1 MTDAPHDGRRT
12 VEPVTLRSVAP
23 DPAAQPSPAALAE
36 IPAKPATR
44 PKRRRGKKRSS
55 AATKPPVVVTVSADA
70 HAARPRFRHW
80 MALLSLIVLVALP
93 LGMTVG
99 YLWNRAADQYHS
111 LVAFS
116 IRSEDP
122 GSAASGLLGAIT
134 QISGAS
140 SASDPDIV
148 FEYIQS
154 QKIVEEIDAKINL
167 RAIYSR
173 PDGDPIFTLAPGATI
188 EDLLAQW
195 NRMVEVAF
203 ESTSGIIHVRAN
215 AFTPEEAR
223 TIAQAVLDESGEL
236 VNLLSEQARE
246 DAVRFARE
254 DFDFAENNLREVR
267 QRLSDFRRE
276 NRIVDP
282 SADVAGQMGLLN
294 ALQGEL
300 AQALVDRDMLLS
312 YATEDDQRVIQ
323 ANRRITAISERIED
337 ERSSLG
343 ISDAA
348 ATPGARGS
356 LAEVI
361 GDYDELRVDL
371 EFANSAY
378 TQTLAGLI
386 SARAEARRQSR
397 YLTPH
402 IRPTLAERPL
412 YPRRILLSALVG
424 LFLLLGWGILML
436 LYYNVRDN
444 R

>member
-1 MTDAPHDGRRT
+1 MTDAPQEDRRT
-12 VEPVTLRSVAP
+12 AGPVALRAVAAAPAGTPPSVAEP
-23 DPAAQPSPAALAE
+23 EEEPAPRRRSRRRKKGAKAPPPAA
-36 IPAKPATR
+36 
-44 PKRRRGKKRSS
+44 
-55 AATKPPVVVTVSADA
+55 VSAEVRP
-70 HAARPRFRHW
+70 ARPRFRHW
-80 MALLSLIVLVALP
+80 MGLASLLLLVALP
-93 LGMTVG
+93 LAATVG
-99 YLWNRAADQYHS
+99 YLWTRAADQYHS

-134 QISGAS
+134 QIGSA

-148 FEYIQS
+148 FEYIRS
-154 QKIVEEIDAKINL
+154 QKIVEEIDAAIDL

-173 PDGDPIFTLAPGATI
+173 PEGDPVFTLAPDATI

-195 NRMVEVAF
+195 NRMVEVSF
-203 ESTSGIIHVRAN
+203 ESASGIIHVRAN
-215 AFTPEEAR
+215 AFTPGEAR
-223 TIAQAVLDESGEL
+223 MIAQAVLDKSGDL
-236 VNLLSEQARE
+236 VNRLSEQARE

-267 QRLSDFRRE
+267 ERLADFRRE

-312 YATEDDQRVIQ
+312 YATRDDQRVVQ
-323 ANRRITAISERIED
+323 ANRRITAISERIEE

-343 ISDAA
+343 IGGGAA
-348 ATPGARGS
+348 VPGSQGA
-356 LAEVI
+356 LTEVI
-361 GDYDELRVDL
+361 GDYEELLVDL

-402 IRPTLAERPL
+402 IQPTLAERPL
-412 YPRRILLSALVG
+412 YPRRALIGALVG